1 MKENRKME
9 LLENSIFSLLK
20 DSIINVLLSLDINPN
35 GKTIRYNRKNNGT
48 SYLLIKLNDEDEN
61 DLKNYVSF
69 GAKVIEFKDF
79 NAVDIFAHADK
90 KLYKNANEFICL
102 VHQSVKDFFET
113 FEDYLSKNNMQNKD
127 LEMVMP
133 IEFEKNKKK
142 NIFSRIRKYIKNRP
156 WMNKHLGLIF

>member
-90 KLYKNANEFICL
+90 KLYKNANEFIGL
-102 VHQSVKDFFET
+102 AHQSVKDFFET

-142 NIFSRIRKYIKNRP
+142 NIFSRIRKYIK
-156 WMNKHLGLIF
+156 K

>member
-1 MKENRKME
+1 MKENRKIE

-61 DLKNYVSF
+61 DLKNYASF

-79 NAVDIFAHADK
+79 NAVDIFVHADK
-90 KLYKNANEFICL
+90 KLYKNANEFIGL
-102 VHQSVKDFFET
+102 AHQSVKDFFET

-142 NIFSRIRKYIKNRP
+142 NIFSRIRKYIK
-156 WMNKHLGLIF
+156 K

>member
-79 NAVDIFAHADK
+79 NAVDIFVHADK
-90 KLYKNANEFICL
+90 KLYKNANEFIGL
-102 VHQSVKDFFET
+102 AHQSVKDFFET

-142 NIFSRIRKYIKNRP
+142 NIFSRIRKYIK
-156 WMNKHLGLIF
+156 K